1 MSEKKDAF
9 ITALRKWNKETAER
23 NAKMKAEIKEMREE
37 KEYKTKGG
45 EKRGKPRA

>member
-9 ITALRKWNKETAER
+9 ITALSKWNKETAER

-37 KEYKTKGG
+37 DARNAKKNIK
-45 EKRGKPRA
+45 